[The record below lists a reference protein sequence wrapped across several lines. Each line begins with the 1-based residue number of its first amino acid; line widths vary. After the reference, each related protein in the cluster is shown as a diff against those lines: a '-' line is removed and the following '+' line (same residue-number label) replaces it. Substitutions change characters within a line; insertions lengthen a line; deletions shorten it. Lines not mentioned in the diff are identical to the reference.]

1 MRYYFVD
8 VTHRSAFNLLY
19 EEAWR
24 LEVAAMGNS
33 ILPMAFDKLCMA
45 ANINVRKLNEPLTA
59 EIKIR
64 EKKI

>member
-1 MRYYFVD
+1 
-8 VTHRSAFNLLY
+8 
-19 EEAWR
+19 
-24 LEVAAMGNS
+24 MGNS
-33 ILPMAFDKLCMA
+33 ILPMAFDKLCMV

>member
-1 MRYYFVD
+1 VRYYFVD

-33 ILPMAFDKLCMA
+33 ILPMAFDKLCMV
-45 ANINVRKLNEPLTA
+45 ANINSGNKN
-59 EIKIR
+59 KR
-64 EKKI
+64 EKNLRNG